1 MVSGQGSRS
10 NGSRMTADRTF
21 APDVG
26 LAGGTLLADRY
37 RVDARI
43 AAGGMGV
50 VHRGW
55 DERLSRPVAL
65 KVLHSHL
72 AAEAEVERR
81 FRAEARHAARVKH
94 PNVVVLLDQD
104 DHQGVPFIVME
115 LMTGRTLRDVLRD
128 RGRLAPAE
136 VLDFIE
142 PACAGLSAIH
152 ATGLVH
158 RDVKPENLL
167 IDAAGAIR
175 VTDFGIASALDATRH
190 TPAGLLLGSVRYM
203 APEIVLGKAA
213 TPASDQYALGVVMFE
228 ALTGTTPLAAED
240 PAAMALRHAREAVPP
255 PSSVD
260 PAGSTVLDEV
270 VTTATALD
278 PADRYPVLDA
288 LVAAARTALDRE
300 PDAAGGGSPR
310 MPYHPPMRGRLSQRR
325 SAAFKAMRGFDPHPR
340 DARHPDAVPVDLL
353 PPAAPAPANL
363 PPPVP
368 ASAAPA
374 PARAAPANAAPRHRA
389 AAPRPRKPLSALAV
403 TAAVLSLYG
412 GFTGMFIAP
421 ACGSLALRRIMRRD
435 GELRGVWFAYL
446 AIAVAAMRLLSFL
459 ATRAA

>member
-1 MVSGQGSRS
+1 
-10 NGSRMTADRTF
+10 MTADRTF

-43 AAGGMGV
+43 ASGGMGV

-94 PNVVVLLDQD
+94 PNVVVLLDQEH
-104 DHQGVPFIVME
+104 HQGVPFIVME
-115 LMTGRTLRDVLRD
+115 LITGRTLRDVLRD
-128 RGRLAPAE
+128 RGRLPPTE
-136 VLDFIE
+136 VLDVIE

-152 ATGLVH
+152 ATDLVH

-167 IDAAGAIR
+167 IDEAGAVR

-228 ALTGTTPLAAED
+228 ALTGTAPLAAED

-260 PAGSTVLDEV
+260 PAVSTVLDEV

-288 LVAAARTALDRE
+288 LVAAARTALDRD
-300 PDAAGGGSPR
+300 PDAAGGGSPPV
-310 MPYHPPMRGRLSQRR
+310 PYHPPMRGRLTRR
-325 SAAFKAMRGFDPHPR
+325 RPPAVKGVRGFVPHPP
-340 DARHPDAVPVDLL
+340 DARHPDAVPAD
-353 PPAAPAPANL
+353 PPPSPPAPAVAAPAVA
-363 PPPVP
+363 
-368 ASAAPA
+368 AAAPA
-374 PARAAPANAAPRHRA
+374 VIASRHRA
-389 AAPRPRKPLSALAV
+389 AAPRPRRPLSALAV

-435 GELRGVWFAYL
+435 GELRGIWFAYL